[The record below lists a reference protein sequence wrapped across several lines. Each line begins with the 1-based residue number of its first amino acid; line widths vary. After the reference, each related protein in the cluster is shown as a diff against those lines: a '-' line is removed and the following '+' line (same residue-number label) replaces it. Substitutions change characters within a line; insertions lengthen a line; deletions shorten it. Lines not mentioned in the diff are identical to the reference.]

1 MAKTTTVEKNFTGSS
16 QTGDSIFLYG
26 NFSLSISIG
35 SGTWTAGNVV
45 IQRSKDNSTWHD
57 VDSFSS
63 TEETAGYEPVKMYY
77 RATTDGSFNGTDV
90 DVVLYKEGKE
100 SDTVIVY

>member
-16 QTGDSIFLYG
+16 QTGDAIYLYG

-45 IQRSKDNSTWHD
+45 IQRSTDDRFWVVCIKYPEQDDYRQWIFGNS
-57 VDSFSS
+57 
-63 TEETAGYEPVKMYY
+63 YEPLEKLANKV
-77 RATTDGSFNGTDV
+77 NGR
-90 DVVLYKEGKE
+90 LR
-100 SDTVIVY
+100 

>member
-1 MAKTTTVEKNFTGSS
+1 MAKTRTVEKNFTGSS
-16 QTGDSIFLYG
+16 QTGDSIYFYG
-26 NFSLSISIG
+26 NFSLSIAVS

-45 IQRSKDNSTWHD
+45 IQRSKDNSTWYD

-63 TEETAGYEPVKMYY
+63 AEETAGYEPVKMNY

-90 DVVLYKEGKE
+90 DVVLYKEGRQPY
-100 SDTVIVY
+100 TVAVY